1 MFRDLIIRMKTSG
14 KENEGI
20 LIDKI
25 WRFLLEI
32 IDDYIQ
38 QIQENIWKSELAT
51 KNSLKAQEEI
61 EKIKNFCQKK
71 VNKLEKGIERVKL
84 DYVLAKD
91 PRKLI
96 ENQKI
101 KTIGPR
107 IEKIKGFIDN
117 ISELQDLARKNIET
131 RRKSLSEI
139 EDVTG
144 QNSVFKEKRKK
155 SLELSIFHFDNQLSL
170 DKISNPQ

>member
-1 MFRDLIIRMKTSG
+1 M
-14 KENEGI
+14 
-20 LIDKI
+20 
-25 WRFLLEI
+25 
-32 IDDYIQ
+32 
-38 QIQENIWKSELAT
+38 
-51 KNSLKAQEEI
+51 
-61 EKIKNFCQKK
+61 
-71 VNKLEKGIERVKL
+71 
-84 DYVLAKD
+84 AKD